1 MPALQPWGGGAAAQ
15 AAAQA
20 LMPKGRGGAN
30 GQEEEEEDEEDDEQL
45 DAGSSTGSGRGGGG
59 GGAGG
64 GGGGGGGGR
73 KKRPRGNSNAGSLA
87 GLATVGS
94 AGTSNRRMTEE
105 QKVERRERN
114 REHAKRSRVRKKF
127 LLESLQKSVNAL
139 QEENDKL
146 RSAIKGHLK
155 DEAAELLR
163 QCEVEPEDSLLTSDP
178 ASATKI
184 LDDPDYTLV
193 KALQTAQQNFVI
205 TDPTLPDNPIV
216 YASGGFLQLTGYKMD
231 QILGRNC
238 RFLQGPETDPAAVDK
253 IRRAI
258 EDGSDGSVCLLN
270 YRADGSTFW
279 NQFFIAALRG
289 ADGTIVNYVGVQ
301 CKVSEEY
308 AREVLRKELQEEEE
322 GGGGN
327 GGGGGAEDDVKA
339 AASSASSAASGSKQG

>member
-1 MPALQPWGGGAAAQ
+1 MGG
-15 AAAQA
+15 
-20 LMPKGRGGAN
+20 
-30 GQEEEEEDEEDDEQL
+30 
-45 DAGSSTGSGRGGGG
+45 AGSSGTGG
-59 GGAGG
+59 
-64 GGGGGGGGR
+64 
-73 KKRPRGNSNAGSLA
+73 
-87 GLATVGS
+87 
-94 AGTSNRRMTEE
+94 RRMTEE

-146 RSAIKGHLK
+146 RGAIKSHLK
-155 DEAAELLR
+155 EDAAELLR
-163 QCEVEPEDSLLTSDP
+163 ACEVEPEDSLLTSDP
-178 ASATKI
+178 SSATKI

-258 EDGSDGSVCLLN
+258 EEGSDGSVCLLN
-270 YRADGSTFW
+270 YRADGTTFW

-308 AREVLRKELQEEEE
+308 AREVLRKEAEGEGASDGGAGDAKEAMMAAGAAA
-322 GGGGN
+322 GGGG
-327 GGGGGAEDDVKA
+327 
-339 AASSASSAASGSKQG
+339 KQG